1 MSQAQISKGNK
12 SGFDT
17 SLRPDTAKSDPQEE
31 GVLAV
36 TRTCNAVVVNNWD
49 RKGITQVT
57 LRHRYRNSPSEE
69 QQRTWSSLGFGALSD
84 PPLDVI
90 YYTGAFTGYDYWWIQ
105 FTDSSGQVWTCK
117 DNFYC
122 YLTADDD
129 GTTLTFTLNGAA
141 EEMIITMNSGGC
153 QVSVNKQT

>member
-1 MSQAQISKGNK
+1 MAQNQLKKNGK

-17 SLRPDTAKSDPQEE
+17 ALRPDTSKTAAPE
-31 GVLAV
+31 GVQAD
-36 TRTCNAVVVNNWD
+36 THTCNAVVVNNWD
-49 RKGITQVT
+49 KNGVTQVT
-57 LRHRYRNSPSEE
+57 LRHRYRNDPS
-69 QQRTWSSLGFGALSD
+69 QQQARTWSTLDFGGISQ
-84 PPLDVI
+84 PPLDII
-90 YYTGAFTGYDYWWIQ
+90 YYTGAFTGFDYWWIQ

-129 GTTLTFTLNGAA
+129 RTTVAFTLNGAA

-153 QVSVNKQT
+153 EVSVYKQP